1 MAQFADNKII
11 ETVCFTGHRTITRDD
26 ALYLPTKLK
35 IQLKELILRGAV
47 HFRAGGAMGF
57 DTVAALCV
65 LELKE
70 EFPHIML
77 DLMLPCK
84 DQTKLWND
92 TSVDVYNYIL
102 KNASSVDYVCDH
114 YTNWCMMERNRR
126 LVDGS
131 QLCIAYLKQSSG
143 GTAYTYSYALKHGV
157 EVLNIAE

>member
-1 MAQFADNKII
+1 MK
-11 ETVCFTGHRTITRDD
+11 EKTCCFTGHRDIPPHEREKIKALLMFTIE
-26 ALYLPTKLK
+26 KL
-35 IQLKELILRGAV
+35 IERGV
-47 HFRAGGAMGF
+47 VFFGSGGALGF
-57 DTVAALCV
+57 DTLAAQAV
-65 LELKE
+65 LELKQKY
-70 EFPHIML
+70 PQIKLIMVY
-77 DLMLPCK
+77 PCK